1 MKSFEK
7 LPVNSVSLSN
17 PIKDFSEDFKIRLQ
31 VFPSGQGCF
40 NRTGLSQ
47 VGFVFSNQIFKPP
60 QGFGPYYFLADP
72 VPYDCYAGNFKF
84 TFK

>member
-17 PIKDFSEDFKIRLQ
+17 PIKDSFKEFNIELRI
-31 VFPSGQGCF
+31 FPSGQGCF
-40 NRTGLSQ
+40 NRTELSQ
-47 VGFVFSNQIFKPP
+47 AVFLFSNQSFKPP
-60 QGFGPYYFLADP
+60 DGFGPYNFLPNP
-72 VPYDCYAGNFKF
+72 VQYDCYAGNFKF